1 MLKKH
6 PYLWITFFLCQ
17 ASFAQLE
24 TEIYLFDL
32 SINDSTVN
40 LSNPKNITNNPGYDN
55 QPSFL
60 DDKTVLFS
68 ATRSEQTDILQFN
81 IEDGSTKKWLTD
93 TPTGSEY
100 SPLKIPEK
108 QAVSA
113 IRLDLD
119 GLQRLYAYNMKNG
132 KSKVLLPDLKV
143 GYHVWFNTHTIVC
156 TVLKEKGMDLVV
168 SNLKDGTNY
177 TVQKN
182 VGRSLHKIPNSNLI
196 SYISKENERWEIKSL
211 DPISGSTE
219 VLTPTYGKTE
229 DICWLPNGTLL
240 TGANKNLAMVKP
252 GKDTYWKQFMYFPQE
267 EIHGISR
274 IAVNPSGTR
283 LAFVSKMSPVAAVAQ
298 QLEAYNARDLE
309 AFSAAF
315 SDDIEVYNYPETL
328 IGKGK
333 EKFNAM
339 YRGFFESTPD
349 LHCKIISRVVSG
361 NKVIDQEEVMANGN
375 TFGAIAIYEVEN
387 NKIVKVTF
395 IQ

>member
-1 MLKKH
+1 MKNRFYIVCAIVLGQ
-6 PYLWITFFLCQ
+6 F
-17 ASFAQLE
+17 AFAQLE

-32 SINDSTVN
+32 SLKDSTIT

-68 ATRSEQTDILQFN
+68 STRSEQTDILQFN
-81 IEDGSTKKWLTD
+81 IEDGSTKEWLTD

-100 SPLKIPEK
+100 SPLKIPGK
-108 QAVSA
+108 QAISA

-119 GLQRLYAYNMKNG
+119 GLQRLYAYNLKNG
-132 KSKVLLPDLKV
+132 KSKVLLDNLKV
-143 GYHVWFNTHTIVC
+143 GYHVWANAHTIVC
-156 TVLKEKGMDLVV
+156 TVLQEKGMDLVV

-196 SYISKENERWEIKSL
+196 SYISKEEEQWQIKSL
-211 DPISGSTE
+211 NPISRATE
-219 VLTPTYGKTE
+219 KILPTYGNTE
-229 DICWLPNGTLL
+229 DICWLPNGTIL
-240 TGANKNLAMVKP
+240 TGADKALVIAKPTQNKSWEQLR
-252 GKDTYWKQFMYFPQE
+252 YFPQD

-274 IAVNPSGTR
+274 IAVNPSATR
-283 LAFVSKMSPVAAVAQ
+283 VAFVSLTSPVTAVDQ
-298 QLEAYNARDLE
+298 QLKAYNQRDLE
-309 AFSAAF
+309 AFAAAY
-315 SDDIEVYNYPETL
+315 SDAIEIYNYPETL
-328 IGKGK
+328 IAKGK
-333 EKFNAM
+333 EKFKEM
-339 YRGFFESTPD
+339 YRGFFKTTPD
-349 LHCKIISRVVSG
+349 LNCQIKNRIVLG
-361 NKVIDQEEVMANGN
+361 KKVIDEEEVTVNGN